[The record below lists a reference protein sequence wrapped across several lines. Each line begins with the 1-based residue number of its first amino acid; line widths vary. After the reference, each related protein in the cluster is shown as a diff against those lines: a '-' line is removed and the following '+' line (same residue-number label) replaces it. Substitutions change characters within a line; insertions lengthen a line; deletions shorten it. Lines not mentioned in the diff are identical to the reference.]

1 MPCTAPKPRA
11 LVLENGRVF
20 TGCAFGADVETTGE
34 VVFTTNMT
42 GYLETLTDP
51 SYEGQ
56 IVTQTFP
63 LIGNYG
69 VNPADYESRKSFV
82 KGYIVKEWCQTPSH
96 FANRGTLDAFLKQW
110 NIPGLWGIDTRA
122 LTKLIR
128 TAGVL
133 RGQLCDDPAAASV
146 TALQDFQIT
155 GAVPAVTLAAAQT
168 YAAQGEVKRKVL
180 LWDFGVKDSSIRR
193 LTERGCDVT
202 VVPAHWTAE
211 QIAAAKPDGILL
223 SNGPGDPED
232 NTGVIAEIAKLTR
245 TGIPIFGICL
255 GHQLLALANGGAA
268 EKLKYGH
275 RGGNHPVRDLQ
286 SGRTYITS
294 QNHGYAVRLDA
305 LPSNARARCI
315 NANDGTCEG
324 LDYVDFP
331 GFSVQFHPEACGG
344 PKDTEFLFDRFVA
357 RMDDERKGG
366 QA

>member
-1 MPCTAPKPRA
+1 MPYAAPTPRY
-11 LVLENGRVF
+11 LVLENGRIF
-20 TGCAFGADVETTGE
+20 EGFAFGAAAEATGE

-63 LIGNYG
+63 LMGNYG
-69 VNPADYESRKSFV
+69 VNPADYESRQSFV
-82 KGYIVKEWCQTPSH
+82 QGYIVKEWCQSPSH
-96 FANRGTLDAFLKQW
+96 FASRGTLDAFLKRW
-110 NIPGLWGIDTRA
+110 GIPGLWGIDTRA

-133 RGQLCDDPAAASV
+133 RGTLCDAPANASAQ
-146 TALQDFQIT
+146 ALQAFRIT
-155 GAVPAVTLAAAQT
+155 DAVPAVTIAQPQR
-168 YAAQGEVKRKVL
+168 YPVENAGRKVL

-193 LTERGCDVT
+193 LNERGCDVT
-202 VVPAHWTAE
+202 VIPAHWSAE
-211 QIAAAKPDGILL
+211 QIAAEAPDGVLL
-223 SNGPGDPED
+223 SNGPGNPED
-232 NTGVIAEIAKLTR
+232 NTAVIQEIKKLAAR
-245 TGIPIFGICL
+245 KIPIFGICL
-255 GHQLLALANGGAA
+255 GHQLLALANGGAT

-275 RGGNHPVRDLQ
+275 RGGNHPVRDLET
-286 SGRTYITS
+286 GRTYITS

-305 LPSNARARCI
+305 LPPGARTRCI

-324 LDYVDFP
+324 LDYTDFP

-357 RMDDERKGG
+357 MMDEQKGG
-366 QA
+366 AA